1 MSGDLIAV
9 AFIAICCAVF
19 AILGCWDDW
28 RRP

>member
-19 AILGCWDDW
+19 IVLGCWDE
-28 RRP
+28 RRAR